1 MPFADVNGQH
11 LYFEDSGGDGA
22 AVIFSH
28 GFLMDHEMFEPQV
41 AALAPEFRCITWDE
55 RGFGQT
61 EATAPFTYW
70 DSAADCLALLD
81 HLGISTA
88 VLAGMSQGGFFTLRA
103 ALTAPERVRG
113 LVLIDTQAGV
123 EDPEALPLYQG
134 MNDEWV
140 TNGPGNVQDGI
151 AALILGSAD
160 HAPWFAKW
168 TRGTEGELGLAL
180 RLPRRSRRHH
190 GSPLGDRAR
199 PRSSS
204 TAMPTSPSRWT
215 EPRRYATDWATAA
228 GSWSSREPPTPRTS
242 VTPMRSTA
250 RSSSSC
256 APSDREAESGRGLH
270 EWAVRDSN
278 P

>member
-1 MPFADVNGQH
+1 MPFADVNGQR
-11 LYFEDSGGDGA
+11 LYFEDSGGDGLP
-22 AVIFSH
+22 VVFSH
-28 GFLMDHEMFEPQV
+28 GFLMDHEMFNPQV

-81 HLGISTA
+81 HLGISSA
-88 VLAGMSQGGFFTLRA
+88 VLAGMSQGGFLSLRA

-151 AALILGSAD
+151 AGLILGDKVD

-168 TRGTEGELGLAL
+168 NAAPKENLAFPFDCLVGRDDITDRLSEISAPAIIFHGDADVAITMDRAEVLRDGLANSRGIVVVEGAAHAPNLSHPDAVNGPLIEFL
-180 RLPRRSRRHH
+180 RTL
-190 GSPLGDRAR
+190 
-199 PRSSS
+199 
-204 TAMPTSPSRWT
+204 
-215 EPRRYATDWATAA
+215 
-228 GSWSSREPPTPRTS
+228 
-242 VTPMRSTA
+242 
-250 RSSSSC
+250 
-256 APSDREAESGRGLH
+256 
-270 EWAVRDSN
+270 
-278 P
+278 